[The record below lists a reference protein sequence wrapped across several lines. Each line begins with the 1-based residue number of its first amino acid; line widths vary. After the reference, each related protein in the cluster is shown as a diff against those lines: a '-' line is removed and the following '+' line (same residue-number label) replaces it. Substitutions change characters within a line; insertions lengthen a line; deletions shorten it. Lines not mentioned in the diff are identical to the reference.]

1 MYDYWLS
8 VPLPCGQHM
17 VRLQNTK
24 IIMTEPTC
32 LAMAFSIN
40 SLIWAGA
47 SKVLTISDGAIDL
60 RFSPLIQKKQL
71 GSSKYFTTTT
81 LCCNWSVGAIT
92 SKMENS
98 PIYSVTHL
106 KVFTEFCHQFWCIS
120 QNYYNLAPKTLAKWK
135 LKSLKLDQVLLGCLT
150 EKT

>member
-1 MYDYWLS
+1 MSNVLHEQDFQTSSKFYSSPKIFYTSQAHDSRDKTDWMGLWDPMYDYWLS

-17 VRLQNTK
+17 ARLQNTK

-81 LCCNWSVGAIT
+81 LCCN
-92 SKMENS
+92 
-98 PIYSVTHL
+98 
-106 KVFTEFCHQFWCIS
+106 
-120 QNYYNLAPKTLAKWK
+120 
-135 LKSLKLDQVLLGCLT
+135 
-150 EKT
+150 